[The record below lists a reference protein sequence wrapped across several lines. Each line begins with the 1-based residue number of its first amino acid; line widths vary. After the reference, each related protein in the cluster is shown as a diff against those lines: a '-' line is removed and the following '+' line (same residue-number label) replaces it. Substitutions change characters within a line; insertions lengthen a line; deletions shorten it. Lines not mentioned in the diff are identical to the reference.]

1 VCGDSEMSAMARH
14 SRSLIACLALTLSSA
29 QGAGVDEVPVGE
41 VVERHLSDDDGFTR
55 WVQDPDRIDTDM
67 GDALETR
74 ATVTDALET
83 VKLSNLVPPI
93 GFESGVAQIPVSTVD
108 SLNDILGRMRD
119 YNLFNLSL

>member
-1 VCGDSEMSAMARH
+1 MTRPGRL
-14 SRSLIACLALTLSSA
+14 LIASLALVVSVA
-29 QGAGVDEVPVGE
+29 KAAEVDEAPVGA

-74 ATVTDALET
+74 ETVTDALET

-108 SLNDILGRMRD
+108 SLNDILKRMRD
-119 YNLFNLSL
+119 RINVRLHLVGDRKSVV